1 MHSQNLV
8 IFDRSK
14 IMEQTANPN
23 ILKSPI
29 PAATVNELKKNPGG
43 WFKKNIVKIIVVVLV
58 LAVIAE
64 LVFGGL
70 TLFSPSTT
78 RNISIIP
85 PKINSLQDATLSL
98 VPDKTSYKKGDL
110 VVIDVKLFTGGYTT
124 DSTDLVIKYDPKFL
138 EADAKTFAVQGQIYP
153 EYPALQVDKIAGLIG
168 ISGITV
174 PGGNGF
180 SGVGTFAKLNFT
192 ALQDGQTQVVIDFE
206 SGKTADS
213 NVVLS
218 GSSKD
223 ILGSVSSA
231 DIVISDAADQPAVV
245 SGGQKCES
253 FTQYCQ
259 DTNGQVGSQACS
271 SGSIKDGS
279 CGYDPINTV
288 TCEVCKIE

>member
-1 MHSQNLV
+1 
-8 IFDRSK
+8 
-14 IMEQTANPN
+14 MEQSANPN
-23 ILKSPI
+23 IIKNPI
-29 PAATVNELKKNPGG
+29 SAATVNELKRSPVG
-43 WFKKNIVKIIVVVLV
+43 WFKKNIVKIIVAVLV

-78 RNISIIP
+78 RNLSIIP
-85 PKINSLQDATLSL
+85 SKINSLQDANLSMIT
-98 VPDKTSYKKGDL
+98 DKTSYKKGDM

-124 DSTDLVIKYDPKFL
+124 DSTDLVVKYDPKFL
-138 EADAKTFAVQGQIYP
+138 EPDAKIFAVQGQIYS
-153 EYPALQVDKIAGLIG
+153 EYPALQVDKAAGLIG

-174 PGGNGF
+174 PGSNAF
-180 SGVGTFAKLNFT
+180 SGVGTFAKLNFA

-206 SGKTADS
+206 PGKTADS

-223 ILGSVSSA
+223 ILGSVVSA
-231 DIVISDAADQPAVV
+231 DIVISESADQSAALG
-245 SGGQKCES
+245 SGQKCES

-259 DTNGQVGSQACS
+259 DTNGQVGSQICS
-271 SGSIKDGS
+271 AGSVKDGS